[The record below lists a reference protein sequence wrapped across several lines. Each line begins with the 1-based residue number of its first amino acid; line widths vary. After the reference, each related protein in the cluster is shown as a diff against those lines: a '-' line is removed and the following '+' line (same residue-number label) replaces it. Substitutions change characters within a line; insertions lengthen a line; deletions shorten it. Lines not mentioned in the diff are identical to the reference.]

1 MTTQTVAGATERV
14 EATLVATV
22 ARKEISEAVRSKWF
36 WMWTIAFAGLA
47 AFMASVALPGS
58 QVAGF
63 GSFGR
68 TAASLVAL
76 AQIIVPLM
84 GLTLGAYSIAG
95 QRENGALRFL
105 LSHPISRSEAFLG
118 TYLGL
123 AASLA
128 ATVFGGFGIAG
139 IITVMQGGGANAGS
153 FVRIAILSW
162 LLAISMLGFGMLIST
177 FAGRG
182 GSALGI
188 AVFVWLALAF
198 VGDLGVMGSA
208 MATRSRRGGSSSRRS
223 PIRSRRSGLQH
234 SQPSP
239 ARWTSLVP
247 RAATPSTP
255 SATRSDGCCFSP
267 LRCGQRFRSC
277 SPGSDSREGVTYETA
292 SVGRAR
298 DCRRGRGHGM
308 RHG

>member
-1 MTTQTVAGATERV
+1 MTTQTVGSATERV

-208 MATRSRRGGSSSRRS
+208 MATRVPTWGLLVTAIANPVEAFRLAALTAFSGSLDVLGPAGRYAVDTFGDTLGWMLLLTVAVWAAIPVLLAWLRFTRGGD
-223 PIRSRRSGLQH
+223 
-234 SQPSP
+234 
-239 ARWTSLVP
+239 V
-247 RAATPSTP
+247 
-255 SATRSDGCCFSP
+255 
-267 LRCGQRFRSC
+267 
-277 SPGSDSREGVTYETA
+277 
-292 SVGRAR
+292 
-298 DCRRGRGHGM
+298 
-308 RHG
+308 